1 MALTP
6 RLSGQVAARAHHSP
20 SARLLQKIAPF
31 FAIGQVSGGPLLLAS
46 IVALV
51 VVNSPLGASWARLW
65 DAPLRISYGSL
76 TAGRPLAE
84 WVNDALMPLFFLI
97 IGTEVKREFT
107 KGSLA
112 SLRTA
117 FLPVA
122 GAAGGLIVPIAI
134 YLAFNYGTPTQH
146 GWGVVAAMDTA
157 FSLAIVAMFTT
168 RLPAAVRAVLLAF
181 AAIDDVFGLLVIA
194 IAYTQSLDW
203 WYLLAAGAAY
213 LAIVVLLR
221 LRLVSSVAYVLLGV
235 AVWIGVLGSGIHP
248 TIAGVA
254 IGLLLPTTSRLSE
267 RRFASRV
274 QQPVDRIR
282 QALEAAEDA
291 PDDALAERERDRAQS
306 QLGYIHEMAAA
317 TDEAA
322 ERLVRILTPWV
333 SYLVL
338 PLFALSNVRIHLSGE
353 LIAAAVHAPLA
364 LGIVAGLVVGKPVG
378 FLLATWLATVIGPA
392 RLPEGV
398 TWRMILGVGGVAGI
412 GFTIS
417 LFIAEL
423 AFGGSEGT
431 EMAALAVL
439 VASLISGVFGYAV
452 LWSAASPAD
461 DEADETDGKDVAGA
475 TGADGVSEGAGSP
488 R

>member
-6 RLSGQVAARAHHSP
+6 RLSGQVAARAHHSR
-20 SARLLQKIAPF
+20 AAALLQKAAPF
-31 FAIGQVSGGPLLLAS
+31 FAIGEVSGGPLLLAS
-46 IVALV
+46 IAALLI
-51 VVNSPLGASWARLW
+51 VNSPLGHDFERLW
-65 DAPLRISYGSL
+65 DTPLRFSYGAL
-76 TAGRPLAE
+76 AIARPLAE

-97 IGTEVKREFT
+97 IGTEVKREFS

-112 SLRTA
+112 TIRTA
-117 FLPVA
+117 ILPVA
-122 GAAGGLIVPIAI
+122 GAIGGLVVPIGI

-168 RLPAAVRAVLLAF
+168 RLPAAVRAILLAF
-181 AAIDDVFGLLVIA
+181 AAIDDIFGLLVIA
-194 IAYTQSLDW
+194 VAYTAALDWLYLLGAGIAYV
-203 WYLLAAGAAY
+203 
-213 LAIVVLLR
+213 AIIALLR
-221 LRLVSSVAYVLLGV
+221 LGWVSSIAYVLLGG
-235 AVWIGVLGSGIHP
+235 AVWVGVVGSGIHP

-267 RRFASRV
+267 RRFAERV
-274 QQPVDRIR
+274 QRPVDRLR
-282 QALEAAEDA
+282 EAQEAAERT
-291 PDDALAERERDRAQS
+291 DDEAVAEREREQAQS

-353 LIAAAVHAPLA
+353 LIGDALHSPLA
-364 LGIVAGLVVGKPVG
+364 LGIVAGLVIGKPVG
-378 FLLATWLATVIGPA
+378 FFAAAWIATAVGAA
-392 RLPEGV
+392 RLPDGV
-398 TWRMILGVGGVAGI
+398 TWRMIVGVGGVAGI

-423 AFGGSEGT
+423 AFAGSEGT
-431 EMAALAVL
+431 EMAALAIL
-439 VASLISGVFGYAV
+439 AASLVSGMLGYAV
-452 LWSAASPAD
+452 LWSAAAPHAAK
-461 DEADETDGKDVAGA
+461 E
-475 TGADGVSEGAGSP
+475 
-488 R
+488 

>member
-6 RLSGQVAARAHHSP
+6 RLSGQVAARAHHSR
-20 SARLLQKIAPF
+20 AAGVLQRIAPF
-31 FAIGQVSGGPLLLAS
+31 FAIGEVSGGPLLIAS
-46 IVALV
+46 IVALF
-51 VVNSPLGASWARLW
+51 VVNSPMGHDYERLW
-65 DAPLRISYGSL
+65 DTALRFSYGNL
-76 TAGRPLAE
+76 AIARPLAE

-97 IGTEVKREFT
+97 IGTEVKREFS

-112 SLRTA
+112 TLRTA
-117 FLPVA
+117 ILPVA
-122 GAAGGLIVPIAI
+122 GAVGGLLIPIGI

-194 IAYTQSLDW
+194 FAYTATLEW
-203 WYLLAAGAAY
+203 MYLLGAAAAY
-213 LAIVVLLR
+213 AAILLLLR
-221 LRLVSSVAYVLLGV
+221 AGWVASVAYILLGA
-235 AVWIGVLGSGIHP
+235 AVWVCILGSGIHP

-267 RRFASRV
+267 QRFAERV
-274 QQPVDRIR
+274 QRPVDRLR
-282 QALEAAEDA
+282 KAQRAVANSDDEATVVR
-291 PDDALAERERDRAQS
+291 EREQAQS
-306 QLGYIHEMAAA
+306 ELGYIHEMAAA
-317 TDEAA
+317 TDEPA

-338 PLFALSNVRIHLSGE
+338 PLFALSNVRIHLSGG
-353 LIAAAVHAPLA
+353 LIGDALQSPLA
-364 LGIVAGLVVGKPVG
+364 LGIVAGLVIGKPLG
-378 FLLATWLATVIGPA
+378 FFAAAWAAAALAGA

-398 TWRMILGVGGVAGI
+398 TWRMIVGIGGVAGI

-423 AFGGSEGT
+423 AFAGSEGT
-431 EMAALAVL
+431 EMAALAIL
-439 VASLISGVFGYAV
+439 AASLISGMFGYAV
-452 LWSAASPAD
+452 LWSAAAPAPAPAPAPA
-461 DEADETDGKDVAGA
+461 EEST
-475 TGADGVSEGAGSP
+475 
-488 R
+488 RR